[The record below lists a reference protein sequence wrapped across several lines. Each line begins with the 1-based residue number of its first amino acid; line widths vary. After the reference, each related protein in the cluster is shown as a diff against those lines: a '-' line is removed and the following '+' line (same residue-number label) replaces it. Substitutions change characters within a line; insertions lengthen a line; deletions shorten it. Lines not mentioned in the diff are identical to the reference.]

1 MLSPRSLRG
10 AGVGSRTETRSGP
23 YLDWTADRW
32 HRSGRYRTRQRS
44 PRHLRGARR
53 RIRPDFRGPEPEGAR
68 DHEESLLLLGRLPL
82 RQRPG
87 EGREGLYGRA
97 HEDRRRERRYQ
108 RLHAEAPSEV
118 EREVSPAAGAAEDP
132 KRQLLAGVR
141 ILDEVMRRHGFEFGF
156 ENEGRG
162 SGGRFANGSYYR
174 DDRRLEL
181 HFRGSL
187 G

>member
-1 MLSPRSLRG
+1 
-10 AGVGSRTETRSGP
+10 
-23 YLDWTADRW
+23 
-32 HRSGRYRTRQRS
+32 
-44 PRHLRGARR
+44 
-53 RIRPDFRGPEPEGAR
+53 
-68 DHEESLLLLGRLPL
+68 
-82 RQRPG
+82 
-87 EGREGLYGRA
+87 
-97 HEDRRRERRYQ
+97 
-108 RLHAEAPSEV
+108 V

-141 ILDEVMRRHGFEFGF
+141 ILDEVMRRHGFEFRF

-187 G
+187 GMVTYWIGESRLMHLDYMRSLGVYGRNRYPDFSDDALDSFRELGKGIAEFAQDFTGGNGEHFRSFAEQLKKNPAMFSGLATT